1 MSDLKRGTK
10 EHIRGFILSKLYY
23 HGCVTRYGGKIRG
36 HHSIT
41 NVKKGYRKDHRG
53 KFDKILRKLKNEGL
67 IILFPHSGD
76 RDLHVSAVIDDD
88 KIEKGL
94 EIANK
99 FRISEGLPPLNKELK
114 EILTGLF

>member
-1 MSDLKRGTK
+1 MSDLERGSE

-23 HGCVTRYGGKIRG
+23 HGRVTHRGGKIRG

-41 NVKKGYRKDHRG
+41 NIKKGYRKEHRG
-53 KFDKILRKLKNEGL
+53 KFDKILRKLRNEGL
-67 IILFPHSGD
+67 LILFPHSGD

-88 KIEKGL
+88 AIEKGL

-99 FRISEGLPPLNKELK
+99 FRIAEGLPPLNREFR
-114 EILTGLF
+114 EILKSI